1 MPDRIG
7 VSQQGAVAVVQIDNP
22 PVNALGRDVAAELA
36 AAVRRLA
43 SDASVEALVV
53 LGAGKT
59 FVAGADLKDLEAAA
73 WTGAEPPDFHEL
85 LALVEDCPKP
95 VVMAIHGTALGG
107 GLELAMAGHYRIASA
122 AARLGL
128 PEVNLGIVPGA
139 EGTQRLPRL
148 VGAQKAV
155 EMCVS
160 GRPIDAGDARRS
172 GLVDAVVDGDLAHA
186 AVAFARDAVRRGAP
200 HPKSR
205 EREVMPA
212 ATAERAAILQQ
223 GRDTARRTRRNQ
235 EAPLAVLEALEAA
248 ASLPF
253 AEGCRRERELS
264 LASVRSEQGRALV
277 HAFFAERGVSRV
289 PGLPR
294 EAAAE
299 APRAVAVVGAG
310 TMGAGIAMACA
321 NAGLEVSLSDVDA
334 AAVERGLATIRRN
347 YQSSI
352 DRGRLSA
359 ESVAERLGRIR
370 ASVGYDGCEGAGLVI
385 EAVFESLELKKRVF
399 GEIDRRAPAGCV
411 LASNT
416 STLDIDAIA
425 SATRRP
431 EAVVGLHFFSPAH
444 VMRLVEI
451 VRGRA
456 TSPDVLKAALALAKR
471 LGKVGVVVRNAAGF
485 VGNRMMF
492 PYMYE
497 AQFLAE
503 EGATPERIDR
513 LLTDWGM
520 AMGIFAV
527 DDMGG
532 LDVAWRI
539 RKELGQFEE
548 PGARRPLVADRLVEL
563 GRLGQKAGRGW
574 FRYGDDRKP
583 IPDPEVVEL
592 IETVAKDA
600 GIRRR
605 DISDAEILERTLY
618 ALVNEGARALDE
630 GVAQRAADI
639 DVIYLTGYGFPGYRG
654 GPMFYADSVGLGV
667 IHERVAALHR
677 EHGERWAPA
686 PLLSRLAAAGSS
698 FRAHDKALEA
708 AEPAPL
714 RAAP

>member
-1 MPDRIG
+1 
-7 VSQQGAVAVVQIDNP
+7 
-22 PVNALGRDVAAELA
+22 
-36 AAVRRLA
+36 
-43 SDASVEALVV
+43 
-53 LGAGKT
+53 
-59 FVAGADLKDLEAAA
+59 
-73 WTGAEPPDFHEL
+73 
-85 LALVEDCPKP
+85 
-95 VVMAIHGTALGG
+95 
-107 GLELAMAGHYRIASA
+107 
-122 AARLGL
+122 
-128 PEVNLGIVPGA
+128 
-139 EGTQRLPRL
+139 
-148 VGAQKAV
+148 
-155 EMCVS
+155 
-160 GRPIDAGDARRS
+160 
-172 GLVDAVVDGDLAHA
+172 
-186 AVAFARDAVRRGAP
+186 
-200 HPKSR
+200 
-205 EREVMPA
+205 
-212 ATAERAAILQQ
+212 
-223 GRDTARRTRRNQ
+223 
-235 EAPLAVLEALEAA
+235 
-248 ASLPF
+248 
-253 AEGCRRERELS
+253 
-264 LASVRSEQGRALV
+264 
-277 HAFFAERGVSRV
+277 
-289 PGLPR
+289 
-294 EAAAE
+294 
-299 APRAVAVVGAG
+299 
-310 TMGAGIAMACA
+310 
-321 NAGLEVSLSDVDA
+321 
-334 AAVERGLATIRRN
+334 
-347 YQSSI
+347 
-352 DRGRLSA
+352 
-359 ESVAERLGRIR
+359 
-370 ASVGYDGCEGAGLVI
+370 
-385 EAVFESLELKKRVF
+385 
-399 GEIDRRAPAGCV
+399 V

-592 IETVAKDA
+592 IETVATSA

-605 DISDAEILERTLY
+605 EVSDSEILERTLY